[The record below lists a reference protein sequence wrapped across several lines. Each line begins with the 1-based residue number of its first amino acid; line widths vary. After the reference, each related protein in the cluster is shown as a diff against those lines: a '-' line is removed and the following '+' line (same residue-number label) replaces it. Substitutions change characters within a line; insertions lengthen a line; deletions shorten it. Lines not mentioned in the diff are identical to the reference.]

1 MSSIA
6 TKIAVAASGAARR
19 IGATLDSLGASMEV
33 AKYTERL
40 VPSSRIVSVD
50 GVAPALPG
58 ANNFIAPSASVI
70 GNVTIGE
77 HSSVWYGATVR
88 GDVNTV
94 KIGSKTSVGD
104 RAVIHVA
111 KIQGDHPTTIGNNVT
126 IGAGAIVH
134 ACIIDDLVVIGESA
148 QVMDGARVGTNSIVG
163 PASIVT
169 PGTTIPS
176 GELWTGSP
184 AKKERALTSNEIA
197 EIAENAHETLELAY
211 LHSVENSKDYKQLV
225 DEEEDR
231 LDRKLRK
238 GAWHDP
244 NIPDPNDVLGMGVPG
259 RIFNSTLN
267 QPEEGLSIREERN
280 KMSQEYGFVK
290 AYPDEYVPKTKKEEE
305 EK

>member
-1 MSSIA
+1 MSSMA

-19 IGATLDSLGASMEV
+19 IGATLDSIGSGIEV

-94 KIGSKTSVGD
+94 KIGSKTSIGD
-104 RAVIHVA
+104 RAVVHVA
-111 KIQGDHPTTIGNNVT
+111 KIQGDHPTSIGDNVT

-134 ACIIDDLVVIGESA
+134 ACSIDDLVVIGESA
-148 QVMDGARVGTNSIVG
+148 QVMDGAKISSNSVVA

-169 PGTTIPS
+169 PGTTVPS
-176 GELWTGSP
+176 GELWSGSP
-184 AKKERALTSNEIA
+184 AKKERALTSEEIA
-197 EIAENAHETLELAY
+197 EIAESAHDTLELAY

-225 DEEEDR
+225 EEEEDR

-238 GAWHDP
+238 NAWFDP
-244 NIPDPNDVLGMGVPG
+244 NIPDPNDVLGQGIPG
-259 RIFNSTLN
+259 RIFNSTLTN
-267 QPEEGLSIREERN
+267 PEEGL
-280 KMSQEYGFVK
+280 
-290 AYPDEYVPKTKKEEE
+290 KTKAK
-305 EK
+305 

>member
-1 MSSIA
+1 MA

-19 IGATLDSLGASMEV
+19 IGAKLDSLGASMEV

-104 RAVIHVA
+104 RAVVHVA
-111 KIQGDHPTTIGNNVT
+111 KIQGDHPTSIGDNVT
-126 IGAGAIVH
+126 IGANAIVH
-134 ACIIDDLVVIGESA
+134 ACTIDDLVAIGESA
-148 QVMDGARVGTNSIVG
+148 QIMDGAKVSTNSIVA

-169 PGTTIPS
+169 PGTTVPS
-176 GELWTGSP
+176 GELWSGSP
-184 AKKERALTSNEIA
+184 AKKERALTSEEIA
-197 EIAENAHETLELAY
+197 EISESAHDTLELAY
-211 LHSVENSKDYKQLV
+211 LHSVENSKDYKQLIE
-225 DEEEDR
+225 EEEDR

-238 GAWHDP
+238 KAWFDP
-244 NIPDPNDVLGMGVPG
+244 NIPDPDDVLGQGVPG
-259 RIFNSTLN
+259 RIFNSTLTN
-267 QPEEGLSIREERN
+267 PEEGLKMHAER
-280 KMSQEYGFVK
+280 K
-290 AYPDEYVPKTKKEEE
+290 AAANGK
-305 EK
+305 

>member
-1 MSSIA
+1 MA

-19 IGATLDSLGASMEV
+19 IGAKLDSLGASMEV

-104 RAVIHVA
+104 RAVVHVA
-111 KIQGDHPTTIGNNVT
+111 KIQGDHPTSIGDNVT
-126 IGAGAIVH
+126 IGANAIVH
-134 ACIIDDLVVIGESA
+134 ACTIDDLVVIGESA
-148 QVMDGARVGTNSIVG
+148 QIMDGAKVSTNSIVA

-169 PGTTIPS
+169 PGTTVPS
-176 GELWTGSP
+176 GELWSGSP
-184 AKKERALTSNEIA
+184 AKKERALTSEEIA
-197 EIAENAHETLELAY
+197 EISESAHDTLELAY
-211 LHSVENSKDYKQLV
+211 LHSVENSKDYKQLIE
-225 DEEEDR
+225 EEEDR

-238 GAWHDP
+238 KAWFDP
-244 NIPDPNDVLGMGVPG
+244 NIPDPDDVLGQGVPG
-259 RIFNSTLN
+259 RIFNSTLTN
-267 QPEEGLSIREERN
+267 PEEGLKMHAER
-280 KMSQEYGFVK
+280 K
-290 AYPDEYVPKTKKEEE
+290 AAANGK
-305 EK
+305 

>member
-1 MSSIA
+1 MSSVA

-88 GDVNTV
+88 GDVNSV
-94 KIGSKTSVGD
+94 KIGSKTSIGD
-104 RAVIHVA
+104 RAVVHVA
-111 KIQGDHPTTIGNNVT
+111 KIQGDHPTKIGDNVT
-126 IGAGAIVH
+126 VGAGAIVH
-134 ACIIDDLVVIGESA
+134 ACTLEDLVVIGESA
-148 QVMDGARVGTNSIVG
+148 QVMDGATVKSNSIVA

-169 PGTTIPS
+169 PGTTVPS
-176 GELWTGSP
+176 GELWAGSP
-184 AKKERALTSNEIA
+184 AKKERALTSEEIA
-197 EIAENAHETLELAY
+197 EISESAHDTLELAY
-211 LHSVENSKDYKQLV
+211 LHSVENSKDYKQLIE
-225 DEEEDR
+225 EEEDR

-238 GAWHDP
+238 KAWFDP
-244 NIPDPNDVLGMGVPG
+244 NIPDPDDVLGQGVPG
-259 RIFNSTLN
+259 RIFNSTLTN
-267 QPEEGLSIREERN
+267 PEEGLKLHADR
-280 KMSQEYGFVK
+280 K
-290 AYPDEYVPKTKKEEE
+290 AKSEA
-305 EK
+305 

>member
-1 MSSIA
+1 MSIA
-6 TKIAVAASGAARR
+6 TKLAVAASGAARR
-19 IGATLDSLGASMEV
+19 IGAKLDSLGASMEV

-104 RAVIHVA
+104 RAVVHVA
-111 KIQGDHPTTIGNNVT
+111 KIQGDHPTSIGDNVT
-126 IGAGAIVH
+126 IGANAIVH
-134 ACIIDDLVVIGESA
+134 ACTIDDLVVIGESA
-148 QVMDGARVGTNSIVG
+148 QIMDGAKVSTNSIVA

-169 PGTTIPS
+169 PGTTVPS
-176 GELWTGSP
+176 GELWSGSP
-184 AKKERALTSNEIA
+184 AKKERALTSEEIA
-197 EIAENAHETLELAY
+197 EISESAHDTLELAY
-211 LHSVENSKDYKQLV
+211 LHSVENSKDYKQLIE
-225 DEEEDR
+225 EEEDR

-238 GAWHDP
+238 KAWFDP
-244 NIPDPNDVLGMGVPG
+244 NIPDPDDVLGQGVPG
-259 RIFNSTLN
+259 RIFNSTLTN
-267 QPEEGLSIREERN
+267 PEEGLKMHAER
-280 KMSQEYGFVK
+280 K
-290 AYPDEYVPKTKKEEE
+290 AAANGK
-305 EK
+305 

>member
-1 MSSIA
+1 MA

-19 IGATLDSLGASMEV
+19 IGATLDSIGSGIEV

-94 KIGSKTSVGD
+94 KIGSKTSIGD
-104 RAVIHVA
+104 RAVVHVA
-111 KIQGDHPTTIGNNVT
+111 KIQGDHPTSIGDNVT

-134 ACIIDDLVVIGESA
+134 ACSIDDLVVIGESA
-148 QVMDGARVGTNSIVG
+148 QVMDGAKISSNSVVA

-169 PGTTIPS
+169 PGTTVPS
-176 GELWTGSP
+176 GELWSGSP
-184 AKKERALTSNEIA
+184 AKKERALTSEEIA
-197 EIAENAHETLELAY
+197 EIAESAHDTLELAY

-225 DEEEDR
+225 EEEEDR

-238 GAWHDP
+238 NAWFDP
-244 NIPDPNDVLGMGVPG
+244 NIPDPNDVLGQGVPG
-259 RIFNSTLN
+259 RIFNSTLTN
-267 QPEEGLSIREERN
+267 PEEGL
-280 KMSQEYGFVK
+280 
-290 AYPDEYVPKTKKEEE
+290 KTKAK
-305 EK
+305 